1 MFYPRFSQFLALVL
15 FAGLAL
21 PALANVTDTY
31 LPVFPLQQDA
41 DTTALFPMPSCY
53 GFTLEE
59 ATIDQMQAAMSRGK
73 LTSQQLVMCYMQRIY
88 QTDQYIKYV
97 ILDFC

>member
-1 MFYPRFSQFLALVL
+1 MLRL
-15 FAGLAL
+15 
-21 PALANVTDTY
+21 
-31 LPVFPLQQDA
+31 
-41 DTTALFPMPSCY
+41 
-53 GFTLEE
+53 TLEE